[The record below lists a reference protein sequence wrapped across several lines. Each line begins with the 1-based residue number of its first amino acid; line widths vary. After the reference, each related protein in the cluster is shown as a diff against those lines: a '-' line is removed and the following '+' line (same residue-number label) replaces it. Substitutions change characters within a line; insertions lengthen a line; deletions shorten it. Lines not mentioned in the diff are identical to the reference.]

1 MLNQPE
7 AVHQFALPPV
17 RTVDLRKVFAAAL
30 YIVSAY
36 LCPRPVTIYE
46 VCNIFDEAFE
56 RVEIV
61 AFSRLCI
68 LTAVS
73 CSSSLNVSRDVI
85 IGDTVVT
92 QGATTLSKATSTKY
106 EGVLAVKKINIK
118 VLENEMIE
126 AVKCNAEDVSEL
138 QTRHFGIP
146 NIVICEALAYVRL
159 ALRPSE
165 HVSQLLG
172 MEITQNSIYFVQPF
186 YPLSYSVVF
195 CTHAGMHRGAV
206 FAQQRFK
213 ELCLAVQALHGAG
226 IAHRDIKPQN
236 MMFRADQTLVLLDFG
251 LASTTMSTMRTTT
264 PVVTVMTRSYEL
276 LVNGDEPFEYD
287 AFKVDMW
294 SLGCMLFSMHH
305 RRLQLPFAGY
315 AEDAVLAS
323 IRDAHNIHKVPLGIS
338 KWLGEAGVSLFW
350 RLVSLDPRD
359 RPTIDE
365 VLEDNYFK

>member
-1 MLNQPE
+1 
-7 AVHQFALPPV
+7 
-17 RTVDLRKVFAAAL
+17 
-30 YIVSAY
+30 
-36 LCPRPVTIYE
+36 
-46 VCNIFDEAFE
+46 
-56 RVEIV
+56 
-61 AFSRLCI
+61 
-68 LTAVS
+68 
-73 CSSSLNVSRDVI
+73 
-85 IGDTVVT
+85 
-92 QGATTLSKATSTKY
+92 
-106 EGVLAVKKINIK
+106 
-118 VLENEMIE
+118 
-126 AVKCNAEDVSEL
+126 
-138 QTRHFGIP
+138 
-146 NIVICEALAYVRL
+146 
-159 ALRPSE
+159 
-165 HVSQLLG
+165 
-172 MEITQNSIYFVQPF
+172 
-186 YPLSYSVVF
+186 
-195 CTHAGMHRGAV
+195 
-206 FAQQRFK
+206 
-213 ELCLAVQALHGAG
+213 
-226 IAHRDIKPQN
+226 
-236 MMFRADQTLVLLDFG
+236 MFRADQTLVLLDFG